1 MENLSRLYTE
11 YQPFRGN
18 VNTAV
23 LEKRKEFF
31 KKVLVDI
38 TKKQHEEF
46 LERNKLPHFDPD
58 KNLTWHHLF
67 NLSTVKDIGN
77 LKLIENNIKEKK
89 KLKIR

>member
-1 MENLSRLYTE
+1 MYTE
-11 YQPFRGN
+11 YQPYKGS
-18 VNTAV
+18 VNPSV

-46 LERNKLPHFDPD
+46 LEKNKLPYFDPD

-67 NLSTVKDIGN
+67 NLSTVSEIGN
-77 LKLIENNIKEKK
+77 VKLIENNIKEKK